1 MKPAILLA
9 FVALALTSLSSS
21 AAADREYYIAELAAQ
36 PKFDVYNDGHNT
48 YLEAIAGLVV
58 TGATA
63 DGERYIV
70 NGVPQRIRG
79 FINGRPI
86 TVARGVPPLSKAT
99 PASAGGAGQQHA
111 ADRPVIGEPIS
122 AHAAPRSVAPAPS
135 APAANPAAAQPVPV
149 SVVPVQQWEIKA
161 GASLRYTLD
170 SWCERA
176 GYRLLWNV
184 DGGFR
189 SQGGHV
195 SEGDFRKAVF
205 DLFAAVPQD
214 LHLRVE
220 ITKNKLVIVSK
231 GDK

>member
-1 MKPAILLA
+1 M
-9 FVALALTSLSSS
+9 SSS
-21 AAADREYYIAELAAQ
+21 AATDREYYIAELAAQ
-36 PKFDVYNDGHNT
+36 PKFDVYNDGQNT
-48 YLEAIAGLVV
+48 YLEAITGLVV

-70 NGVPQRIRG
+70 NGIPARIRG
-79 FINGRPI
+79 FMNGRPI
-86 TVARGVPPLSKAT
+86 TVTRGVPPEPKPAAT
-99 PASAGGAGQQHA
+99 VPAAGSQAG
-111 ADRPVIGEPIS
+111 ADRPVLGAPMA
-122 AHAAPRSVAPAPS
+122 AHVATRVPPAATAAPGQATAPVSAPS
-135 APAANPAAAQPVPV
+135 TAVQST
-149 SVVPVQQWEIKA
+149 SVGIVPVQQWEIKA

-170 SWCERA
+170 GWCERA

-205 DLFAAVPQD
+205 DLFAAIPQD
-214 LHLRVE
+214 LHLNVE
-220 ITKNKLVIVSK
+220 ITKNKLVIVTK

>member
-1 MKPAILLA
+1 MKPNLILA
-9 FVALALTSLSSS
+9 TVLALTSLSTN
-21 AAADREYYIAELAAQ
+21 AANDREYFIAELSAR
-36 PKFDVYNDGHNT
+36 PRFDVFNDGQNT

-70 NGVPQRIRG
+70 NGVPMRIRG
-79 FINGRPI
+79 FVNGRPI
-86 TVARGVPPLSKAT
+86 TVTRGTPPSLRPAQSDPAAAT
-99 PASAGGAGQQHA
+99 A
-111 ADRPVIGEPIS
+111 RPVIGAPMG
-122 AHAAPRSVAPAPS
+122 AHI
-135 APAANPAAAQPVPV
+135 AANPAPSVDATASAPDAAVH
-149 SVVPVQQWEIKA
+149 VVPVEQWEIKP

-184 DGGFR
+184 DGGFK

-195 SEGDFRKAVF
+195 VDGDFRKAVTE
-205 DLFAAVPQD
+205 LFAAIPQD
-214 LHLRVE
+214 LHLNVE
-220 ITKNKLVIVSK
+220 ITRNKLVIVTK

>member
-1 MKPAILLA
+1 MKPFLLLTA
-9 FVALALTSLSSS
+9 VALALTSATTS
-21 AAADREYYIAELAAQ
+21 AATDRDYYISELAAQ

-63 DGERYIV
+63 DGERFIV
-70 NGVPQRIRG
+70 NGVPHRIRG
-79 FINGRPI
+79 FINDKPI
-86 TVARGVPPLSKAT
+86 TVVRGIPPAFRPAPADAT
-99 PASAGGAGQQHA
+99 A
-111 ADRPVIGEPIS
+111 AAARPVIGAPIPRPS
-122 AHAAPRSVAPAPS
+122 QAPEERGADAGAV
-135 APAANPAAAQPVPV
+135 NVIPVE
-149 SVVPVQQWEIKA
+149 QWEIKA

-184 DGGFR
+184 EGGFK

-195 SEGDFRKAVF
+195 TDGEFRKAVA
-205 DLFAAVPQD
+205 DLFAAIPQD
-214 LHLRVE
+214 LHLNVE
-220 ITKNKLVIVSK
+220 ITKNKLVIVTK